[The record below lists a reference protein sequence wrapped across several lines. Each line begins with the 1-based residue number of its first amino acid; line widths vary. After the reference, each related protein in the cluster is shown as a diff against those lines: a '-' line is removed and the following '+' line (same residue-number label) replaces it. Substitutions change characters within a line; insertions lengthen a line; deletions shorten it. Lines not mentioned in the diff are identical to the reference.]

1 MENQYCYIE
10 FDFTN
15 EGNFKDLKDTFEVI
29 KDSKNNSIKRDDR
42 FWLETFP
49 KYSLEKFTFL
59 DSDLKPNFK
68 TAEETELSWHFYS
81 LIELLS
87 INYEI
92 EYIDLKETSHNKGI
106 LLYDAYSYPY
116 GGINGLIVFLE
127 SFNCNPKI
135 YDDGTGVY
143 NYPHEELNKTK
154 KSKWNFSSLKNLFK
168 TAMLLLFITL
178 IASCNNKE
186 KDLQFEK
193 EVFYEVYPA
202 LIDSVW
208 VNAVRNYVPPAP
220 PGIDPSEYKLNR
232 RNESNKR
239 FNKELAEFK
248 QKKFPVDLVFFD
260 ELAVRDNS
268 KELQEHF
275 KDAVISKDNV
285 TDTLDFK
292 LDRKK
297 LDAYTAFHLK
307 YVSRIPRGND
317 RKFYNECCYSV
328 RGIVILSRIQ
338 FDDEKKYG
346 VLTAEIECGGLCGY
360 GYLIYIKKVND
371 KWVVDKI
378 EDGWIA

>member
-15 EGNFKDLKDTFEVI
+15 EGNFKDLKDTFEVV

-68 TAEETELSWHFYS
+68 TAEETELNWHFYS

-116 GGINGLIVFLE
+116 GGINGLIAFLE
-127 SFNCNPKI
+127 SFDCNPKI

-168 TAMLLLFITL
+168 TALLLLFITL

-208 VNAVRNYVPPAP
+208 VNAVRTYVPPAP

-275 KDAVISKDNV
+275 KDAVISQDNV

-346 VLTAEIECGGLCGY
+346 VLNAGIECGAMCGY
-360 GYLIYIKKVND
+360 GYLIYIKKVDD
-371 KWVVDKI
+371 KWVIDKI

>member
-1 MENQYCYIE
+1 MTI
-10 FDFTN
+10 FST
-15 EGNFKDLKDTFEVI
+15 KI
-29 KDSKNNSIKRDDR
+29 MR
-42 FWLETFP
+42 
-49 KYSLEKFTFL
+49 
-59 DSDLKPNFK
+59 
-68 TAEETELSWHFYS
+68 
-81 LIELLS
+81 
-87 INYEI
+87 
-92 EYIDLKETSHNKGI
+92 
-106 LLYDAYSYPY
+106 
-116 GGINGLIVFLE
+116 
-127 SFNCNPKI
+127 KI
-135 YDDGTGVY
+135 YFV
-143 NYPHEELNKTK
+143 
-154 KSKWNFSSLKNLFK
+154 LFLVSGIIL
-168 TAMLLLFITL
+168 T
-178 IASCNNKE
+178 SCNNKE

-208 VNAVRNYVPPAP
+208 VNAVLTYVPPAP

-260 ELAVRDNS
+260 EVIIRDHS

-285 TDTLDFK
+285 TDTLEYK
-292 LDRKK
+292 LDKKK

-317 RKFYNECCYSV
+317 RIFYNECCYSV
-328 RGIVILSRIQ
+328 RGIIILSRIQ

-346 VLTAEIECGGLCGY
+346 VLTAGIECGGMCGY
-360 GYLIYIKKVND
+360 GYLIYIKKVNN

>member
-15 EGNFKDLKDTFEVI
+15 EGNFKDLKDTFEVL
-29 KDSKNNSIKRDDR
+29 KDSKNNSIRRDDK
-42 FWLETFP
+42 FWFETFP

-135 YDDGTGVY
+135 YDDGIGVY

-168 TAMLLLFITL
+168 TAMLLLFFTL
-178 IASCNNKE
+178 MASCNNKE
-186 KDLQFEK
+186 KDLQLEK

-208 VNAVRNYVPPAP
+208 VNAIPTYVPPAP
-220 PGIDPSEYKLNR
+220 SGVDPSEYKLNR
-232 RNESNKR
+232 RNESKKR
-239 FNKELAEFK
+239 FNKELAESK

-260 ELAVRDNS
+260 EVIIRDHS

-285 TDTLDFK
+285 ADTLEYK

-307 YVSRIPRGND
+307 YVSKIPRGND

-328 RGIVILSRIQ
+328 PGIVLLSRIQ

-346 VLTAEIECGGLCGY
+346 VLTAGIECGGLCGY

>member
-15 EGNFKDLKDTFEVI
+15 EGNFKDLKDTFEI
-29 KDSKNNSIKRDDR
+29 LRDSKNNSIRRDDR

-49 KYSLEKFTFL
+49 KYSVEKFTFL
-59 DSDLKPNFK
+59 DLDLKPSFK

-135 YDDGTGVY
+135 YDDGTGIY

-168 TAMLLLFITL
+168 TALLLLFITL

-208 VNAVRNYVPPAP
+208 VNAVLTYVPPAP

-248 QKKFPVDLVFFD
+248 EKKFPVDLVFFD

-268 KELQEHF
+268 KELQKHF
-275 KDAVISKDNV
+275 KDAVISQDNV

-346 VLTAEIECGGLCGY
+346 VLTAGIECGAMCGY
-360 GYLIYIKKVND
+360 GYLIYIKKVNN

>member
-15 EGNFKDLKDTFEVI
+15 EGNFKDLKNTFEI
-29 KDSKNNSIKRDDR
+29 LKDSKNNSIRRDDR

-49 KYSLEKFTFL
+49 KYSVEKFTFL
-59 DSDLKPNFK
+59 DLDLKPSFK

-127 SFNCNPKI
+127 SFDCKPKM
-135 YDDGTGVY
+135 YDDGTGIY

-168 TAMLLLFITL
+168 TALLLLFITL

-208 VNAVRNYVPPAP
+208 VNAVLTYVPPAP

-268 KELQEHF
+268 KELQKHF
-275 KDAVISKDNV
+275 KDAVISQDNV

-346 VLTAEIECGGLCGY
+346 VLTAGIECGAMCGY

>member
-1 MENQYCYIE
+1 MENKYCYIE

-29 KDSKNNSIKRDDR
+29 KDSKNNSIQRDDA

-68 TAEETELSWHFYS
+68 TAEETELNWHFYS

-92 EYIDLKETSHNKGI
+92 EYIDLKETNHNKGI

-116 GGINGLIVFLE
+116 GGINGLIAFLE

-143 NYPHEELNKTK
+143 NYPNEELNKTK
-154 KSKWNFSSLKNLFK
+154 KSRWNFPSLKNLFK
-168 TAMLLLFITL
+168 TALLLLFITL

-208 VNAVRNYVPPAP
+208 VNAVLTYVPPAP

-260 ELAVRDNS
+260 EVIIRDHS

-285 TDTLDFK
+285 TDTLEYK

-297 LDAYTAFHLK
+297 LDAYKAFHLK

-317 RKFYNECCYSV
+317 RIFYNECCYSV
-328 RGIVILSRIQ
+328 PGIVLLSRIQ

-346 VLTAEIECGGLCGY
+346 VLTAGIECGGLCGY

>member
-15 EGNFKDLKDTFEVI
+15 EGNFKDLKATFEVI
-29 KDSKNNSIKRDDR
+29 KDSKNNSIERDDK
-42 FWLETFP
+42 FWIEAFP

-59 DSDLKPNFK
+59 DSDLKPNFD

-92 EYIDLKETSHNKGI
+92 EYINLKETSHNKGI
-106 LLYDAYSYPY
+106 FLYDAYSYPY

-127 SFNCNPKI
+127 SFSCNPKI
-135 YDDGTGVY
+135 YDDGAGVY
-143 NYPHEELNKTK
+143 NYSHEELNKTK
-154 KSKWNFSSLKNLFK
+154 KSKWNFSSLKSLFK
-168 TAMLLLFITL
+168 TAMLLLFISL

-208 VNAVRNYVPPAP
+208 VNAVLNYVPPAP

-260 ELAVRDNS
+260 EVVIREHY
-268 KELQEHF
+268 KELQEHY
-275 KDAVISKDNV
+275 KDAVISKNNV
-285 TDTLDFK
+285 ADTLEYK

-297 LDAYTAFHLK
+297 LDAYTPFHLK
-307 YVSRIPRGND
+307 YVSRIPRGNN

-346 VLTAEIECGGLCGY
+346 VLTAGIECGAMCGY
-360 GYLIYIKKVND
+360 EYLIYIKKVND
-371 KWVVDKI
+371 KWVIDKI
-378 EDGWIA
+378 DDAWIA